1 MDSLAGDSL
10 FTNMPLEETI
20 EICTNQLFEESETAG
35 GLSKTE
41 FKELLSM
48 ATKSSNF
55 VFDWTLY
62 KQIVRVAMGS
72 LLCPTLTNAFL
83 GYYDKNWLE
92 RCPLKYRPLYYKKYV
107 LKNMFLY
114 LIHQNITNVS
124 IVT

>member
-1 MDSLAGDSL
+1 
-10 FTNMPLEETI
+10 
-20 EICTNQLFEESETAG
+20 
-35 GLSKTE
+35 
-41 FKELLSM
+41 M

-72 LLCPTLTNAFL
+72 LLCSTLTNAFL
-83 GYYDKNWLE
+83 VYSDKNWLQ

-107 LKNMFLY
+107 DDIFFY
-114 LIHQNITNVS
+114 LIHQNIINVF